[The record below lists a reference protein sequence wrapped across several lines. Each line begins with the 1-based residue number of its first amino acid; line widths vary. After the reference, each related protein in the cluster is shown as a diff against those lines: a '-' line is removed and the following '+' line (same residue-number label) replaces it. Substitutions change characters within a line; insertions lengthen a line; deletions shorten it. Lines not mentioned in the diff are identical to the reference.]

1 MYQII
6 LAALGLAGTAAQ
18 TYATIQAGKA
28 QQEAL
33 ERRAEEEK
41 FAAQTEELKRQEQLN
56 AINAANIVALSNAG
70 IKVEGTPSSI
80 ALETSKIL
88 GESTGVNVVNLS
100 NRLRNLRTQ
109 GELAKQSGFI
119 EGASLLMRDA
129 DQIGKDINTI
139 FSDD

>member
-6 LAALGLAGTAAQ
+6 LAALELAGTAAQ

-56 AINAANIVALSNAG
+56 AINAANIVALSNSG
-70 IKVEGTPSSI
+70 IKAEGTPSSI

-88 GESTGVNVVNLS
+88 GESTGVNIVNLR
-100 NRLRNLRTQ
+100 NRLRTLKTQ
-109 GELAKQSGFI
+109 GELAKQSGYI

-129 DQIGKDINTI
+129 EQIGSDITTLM
-139 FSDD
+139 S

>member
-56 AINAANIVALSNAG
+56 AINAANIVALSNSG
-70 IKVEGTPSSI
+70 IKAEGTPSSI

-119 EGASLLMRDA
+119 EGVSLLMRDA